1 MVCRVLKNYGAKVT
15 SPFGMRLHPVT
26 GIYKLHNGVDVVG
39 EGSRTDYITAHTGG
53 LVLYAGYSSALGWY
67 VNVGVSET
75 CFMQYCHMSSR
86 PKVSTGHRVEQGDVL
101 GYMGSTGYA
110 TGAHLH
116 FGIHDGN
123 EWIDPAPYLYKD
135 YLTKED
141 DEMVVY
147 KKLEDVPEWYR
158 PSIKKLMDAG
168 ALQGTGNGEIN
179 VDESLCR
186 MITILD
192 RMGKL
197 D

>member
-1 MVCRVLKNYGAKVT
+1 
-15 SPFGMRLHPVT
+15 MRLHPVT
-26 GIYKLHNGVDVVG
+26 GVYKLHNGVDVVG

-53 LVLYAGYSSALGWY
+53 VVLYAGYSSALGWY
-67 VNVGVSET
+67 VNISVSET
-75 CFMQYCHMSSR
+75 CFMQYCHMASKPR
-86 PKVSTGHRVEQGDVL
+86 VSTGQMVEQGEVL

-116 FGIHDGN
+116 FGIYESG

-168 ALQGTGNGEIN
+168 SLQGTGNGEIN
-179 VDESLCR
+179 VDETYCR
-186 MITILD
+186 VMTTLD
-192 RMGKL
+192 RHGVL
-197 D
+197 DKEV